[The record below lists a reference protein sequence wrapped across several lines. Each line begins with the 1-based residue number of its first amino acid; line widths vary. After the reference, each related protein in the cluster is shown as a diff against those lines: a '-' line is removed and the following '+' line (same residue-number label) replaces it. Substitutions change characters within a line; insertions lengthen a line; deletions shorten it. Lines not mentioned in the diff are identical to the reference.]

1 MSTEQLQ
8 LHQDSLALTVACGRS
23 VRGWARRH
31 DVKYDTVY
39 QWSIQHEFREIVE
52 VARLRIADR
61 MVGCLMRGAQVAIA
75 ELIKLCT
82 RCASP
87 AIRLSAS
94 RTLVTFWMEMHDH
107 FDQAGTI
114 RGMKQELADL
124 KKERKTGEWRPNKP
138 YERNYPPTPRSS
150 K

>member
-107 FDQAGTI
+107 FDQAGFI
-114 RGMKQELADL
+114 RQL
-124 KKERKTGEWRPNKP
+124 KEDMLKLRKERKTGEWRPSNP
-138 YERNYPPTPRSS
+138 YKRNHPDMS
-150 K
+150 KQSK